1 MCSGRPLKKETTIAG
16 IVGPLRMTHH
26 PSVGVI
32 YLRAKSKW
40 SNMFYT
46 VQILIYNKW
55 LQDEEQINDS
65 VIHIWRGMRNGR
77 MERVRKRAIVCVG
90 RKCI

>member
-1 MCSGRPLKKETTIAG
+1 MCSGKPLKKEITIAG

-26 PSVGVI
+26 PPVGVI
-32 YLRAKSKW
+32 YLRAKSKC

-46 VQILIYNKW
+46 VQILIYNKC

-65 VIHIWRGMRNGR
+65 VIHILRGMRNGR
-77 MERVRKRAIVCVG
+77 MERDRKRAIICVV